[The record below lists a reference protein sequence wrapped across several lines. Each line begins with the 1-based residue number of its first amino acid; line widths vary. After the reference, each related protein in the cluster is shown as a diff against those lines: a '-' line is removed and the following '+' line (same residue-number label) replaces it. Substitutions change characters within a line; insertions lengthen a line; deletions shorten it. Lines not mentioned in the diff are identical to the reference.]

1 MVGSYAVMAGKAYI
15 KGDVIK
21 IKKWY
26 ERTKTCDVKN
36 IDKIIVQEKA
46 NFLRKED
53 EYGFV

>member
-1 MVGSYAVMAGKAYI
+1 MVGSYDVMAGKAYI

-46 NFLRKED
+46 NFL
-53 EYGFV
+53 